1 MHCKKIVETLIT
13 HALSVNFG
21 DFTGSVNIDV
31 IGEHAETLLRM
42 SAGDFNDLNSEEQTS
57 HLESLRYRNVMLRLK
72 SEKKGEKKE
81 THSVWGID
89 RPSPQTTI
97 KEIRKRMQINRLK
110 EEEEW

>member
-1 MHCKKIVETLIT
+1 
-13 HALSVNFG
+13 
-21 DFTGSVNIDV
+21 
-31 IGEHAETLLRM
+31 
-42 SAGDFNDLNSEEQTS
+42 
-57 HLESLRYRNVMLRLK
+57 MLRLK

-110 EEEEW
+110 